1 MIVGSESF
9 ISRSFDYIV
18 VGGGTA
24 GLALASRLS
33 EDSSVIVGVVEA
45 GNWDP
50 NLDRVN
56 VPGLCGSLVGD
67 AQYDWAFTSVPQS
80 NLNNRQIYQPRGK
93 GLGGTSMMNLL
104 ALTRAAAREYDA
116 LEVLGNPGW
125 NWRAILEFMKKSE
138 STVIPPE
145 EHIMNYS
152 LMPSDARWH
161 GDSGPIKKSYPTY
174 FNSLHKAFVATLE
187 LLGVPWNPDA
197 SNGCN
202 VGTALNHSSYDAG
215 SAVRSY
221 SANAYYEPVADRK
234 NLLILTGALVSKI
247 AFDRSRTPLVATGV
261 EFMKGDATYMATS
274 RREVILSAGSFQTP
288 KLLELS
294 GAAIHVTVWLDTE
307 GPPGIGNREILY
319 QHGIDTLL
327 DLPGVGENLRDF
339 ATRTYVRC
347 DLLIAGDLQDHLFVT
362 TIHEIDSRHD
372 TLDVVEG
379 DPQPKEYLA
388 SPPAALF
395 GFLPA
400 NAFMGSEQREQ
411 WKAIVTSATQEAPAS
426 LKKQYELQTE
436 WFEDSSV
443 AEGEVV
449 PFPGFFRL
457 SGLKTEPNK
466 RYSSMV
472 ATSMHP
478 LSRGSVH
485 IASADPT
492 VPPRIDPNYLSNP
505 ADAQVLVGVLKF
517 ALKAY
522 RTGPL
527 GGAVRKQV
535 APSVEESAS
544 DEALLEYVKNTCS
557 STYHPLGTA
566 AMLPVQDGGVVGPDL
581 IVHGTANLRVVD
593 ASILPMQISAHTQ
606 ATVYAIA
613 EKAADIIKSA
623 M

>member
-67 AQYDWAFTSVPQS
+67 AHYDWAFTSVPQS

-104 ALTRAAAREYDA
+104 ALTRAAAREYNA

-138 STVIPPE
+138 STVVPPE

-261 EFMKGDATYMATS
+261 EFMKGDVMYMATS

-288 KLLELS
+288 MLLELS
-294 GAAIHVTVWLDTE
+294 
-307 GPPGIGNREILY
+307 GIGNREILY

-327 DLPGVGENLRDF
+327 DLPGVGENLQVISRLE
-339 ATRTYVRC
+339 R
-347 DLLIAGDLQDHLFVT
+347 DLQDHLFVT

-400 NAFMGSEQREQ
+400 KAFMGNEQREQ